1 MDCPPLSRDARAL
14 LANAD
19 SPPWAVADALE
30 ECGWGE
36 TADTRAILD
45 GLRDPD
51 RAAFNLDAI
60 VFLLLLKIGAPD
72 PGQKEI
78 PPE

>member
-1 MDCPPLSRDARAL
+1 MDCPPLSIDARRL
-14 LANAD
+14 LANPA

-36 TADTRAILD
+36 TTETRSLLD

-51 RAAFNLDAI
+51 PDRAAINLDAV
-60 VFLLLLKIGAPD
+60 VFLLLLKIGVLD
-72 PGQKEI
+72 KTS
-78 PPE
+78 PE